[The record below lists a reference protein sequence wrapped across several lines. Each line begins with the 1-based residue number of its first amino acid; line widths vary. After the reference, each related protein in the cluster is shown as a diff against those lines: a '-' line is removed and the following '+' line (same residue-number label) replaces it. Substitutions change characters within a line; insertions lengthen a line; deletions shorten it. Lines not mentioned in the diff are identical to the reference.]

1 MAMLGPDG
9 PLCAADPETLRDYL
23 KASHFSLALDPRL
36 HQDARCSKAH
46 ADFQAYPATTAA
58 APPDRPPSPS
68 QLFHY
73 DRRWKDDGYLPEMR
87 RAFALLSAPPADT
100 PEQRRERARTL
111 QASHLPLHAGAHAG
125 IGLSLAHAAY
135 GWHGMPPL
143 AAREQIRGARLIFD
157 RDSVPAGDKD
167 KLGIPHTT
175 HKAHFQP
182 YSEDPPPRAPSYHLG
197 GPNPLRWNYK
207 GPIETSNSRQF
218 RALPG
223 PPAPMCKRASS
234 SVQLGD
240 CKINYTHMHSDLK
253 QMHTPQELSPDRYN
267 KAQASAQIFQAN
279 INPGDGHF
287 YHRTTM
293 NDHFYPREPEPFTS
307 SHDKTPDSHI
317 LKGNWQHGP
326 GNLDTSMQYFFVQT
340 PPATQ
345 PPSRHLP
352 LEKQKDHVALGDTKL
367 LREFF
372 HTTTRSTY
380 GHLEPQPT
388 QIAPSLHL
396 LPSTLPRG
404 TGDPNATLEPC
415 TYLHIGHSHLGQ
427 PYSRPFL
434 YPPLPNPNPT
444 SSAKYRLRPHKLFS
458 TENQSSF
465 KPRGVA
471 PAAMTQDLLWR
482 CKYSH
487 LEPPLGDQRFL
498 STTYKDEFPFKYNG
512 PLVLKPNVTNE
523 SHLPLGSPKW
533 WGCRK
538 VDPQAPQISMNPCP
552 SPQ

>member
-9 PLCAADPETLRDYL
+9 RRLCAADPATLRDYL

-36 HQDARCSKAH
+36 HQDARRSKAH
-46 ADFQAYPATTAA
+46 ADFPAYPVTAA

-73 DRRWKDDGYLPEMR
+73 NRRWKDDGYLPEMR
-87 RAFALLSAPPADT
+87 RAFALTSAPPGDT

-223 PPAPMCKRASS
+223 PPAPMYKRASS

-240 CKINYTHMHSDLK
+240 RNINYTHMHSDLK
-253 QMHTPQELSPDRYN
+253 QMHTPQELSPDRYD
-267 KAQASAQIFQAN
+267 KAQASAQLFQAN

-307 SHDKTPDSHI
+307 SHDETPDSHI
-317 LKGNWQHGP
+317 LKGNWQPGP
-326 GNLDTSMQYFFVQT
+326 GNLDTSMQYFFGQT

-396 LPSTLPRG
+396 LPSTLPLG
-404 TGDPNATLEPC
+404 TGEL
-415 TYLHIGHSHLGQ
+415 Q
-427 PYSRPFL
+427 
-434 YPPLPNPNPT
+434 
-444 SSAKYRLRPHKLFS
+444 FS

-465 KPRGVA
+465 KPHGVA
-471 PAAMTQDLLWR
+471 PAAMMQDLLWR

-533 WGCRK
+533 WGCWGRK
-538 VDPQAPQISMNPCP
+538 VDPRAPQISMNPCP
-552 SPQ
+552 SLQ

>member
-9 PLCAADPETLRDYL
+9 RRLCAADPATLRDYL

-36 HQDARCSKAH
+36 HQDARRSKAH
-46 ADFQAYPATTAA
+46 ADFPAYPVTAA

-73 DRRWKDDGYLPEMR
+73 NRRWKDDGYLPEMR
-87 RAFALLSAPPADT
+87 RAFALTSAPPGDT

-223 PPAPMCKRASS
+223 PPAPMYKRASS

-240 CKINYTHMHSDLK
+240 RNINYTHMHSDLK
-253 QMHTPQELSPDRYN
+253 QMHTPQELSPDRYD
-267 KAQASAQIFQAN
+267 KAQASAQLFQAN

-307 SHDKTPDSHI
+307 SHDETPDSHI
-317 LKGNWQHGP
+317 LKGNWQPGP
-326 GNLDTSMQYFFVQT
+326 GNLDTSMQYFF
-340 PPATQ
+340 
-345 PPSRHLP
+345 
-352 LEKQKDHVALGDTKL
+352 
-367 LREFF
+367 
-372 HTTTRSTY
+372 
-380 GHLEPQPT
+380 
-388 QIAPSLHL
+388 
-396 LPSTLPRG
+396 
-404 TGDPNATLEPC
+404 
-415 TYLHIGHSHLGQ
+415 GQ
-427 PYSRPFL
+427 
-434 YPPLPNPNPT
+434 
-444 SSAKYRLRPHKLFS
+444 
-458 TENQSSF
+458 
-465 KPRGVA
+465 
-471 PAAMTQDLLWR
+471 

-533 WGCRK
+533 WGCWGRK
-538 VDPQAPQISMNPCP
+538 VDPRAPQISMNPCP
-552 SPQ
+552 SLQ